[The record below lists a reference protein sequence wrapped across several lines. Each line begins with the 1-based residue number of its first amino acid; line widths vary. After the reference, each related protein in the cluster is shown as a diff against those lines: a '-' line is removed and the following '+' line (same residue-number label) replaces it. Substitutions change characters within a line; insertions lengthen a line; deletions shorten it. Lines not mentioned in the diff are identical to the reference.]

1 MPGIS
6 VAHREI
12 PAASVSLL
20 TKSKFLTWQQPISS
34 KIRDGLAVFAV
45 LVILRF
51 LLQRTQEVWISMKTR
66 AASNKSQLPAFVG
79 LPPRPSSL
87 SPPPPTSAFAPKVHS
102 GGTLVNTMAENRDTT
117 STGSSSNR
125 SSNRSSHPSSDQIML
140 SHQPHWQ
147 PSAVDVRGRLSSGMS
162 PAAPPLAPSPAL
174 SSSAAAPLGPGQPYA
189 IDSFIHQPNPD
200 YMGSTAS
207 TTSQPD
213 STATPTTPRRR
224 SYHRILPVGDAAIS
238 PQSSSVG
245 VHAASAR
252 SSPPPG
258 MVGSDHQMH
267 TRLTNVD
274 GEIISSSDEHGTEWT
289 RHTRVYGGGVC
300 LACAASVDGGGR
312 GGFYGATVTPEEM
325 RQDAY
330 MASRSHV

>member
-6 VAHREI
+6 VAYQEI
-12 PAASVSLL
+12 PAASGSLL

-51 LLQRTQEVWISMKTR
+51 LLQRTQQVWISMKTR
-66 AASNKSQLPAFVG
+66 AASNKRQLPAFIG

-102 GGTLVNTMAENRDTT
+102 GGTPLNTMAENRDTT
-117 STGSSSNR
+117 STGSSSHR
-125 SSNRSSHPSSDQIML
+125 RSHPSRDQIML

-147 PSAVDVRGRLSSGMS
+147 PSAVDVRGQVSKGMP
-162 PAAPPLAPSPAL
+162 PAAPPLTPSPAL

-200 YMGSTAS
+200 YMSSTAS

-224 SYHRILPVGDAAIS
+224 SYHRILPVGDAAIT
-238 PQSSSVG
+238 PQSFSVG
-245 VHAASAR
+245 VHAAAAR
-252 SSPPPG
+252 SSPPHDV
-258 MVGSDHQMH
+258 VGSDHQMR

-289 RHTRVYGGGVC
+289 RHTRVYGGSVC